1 MKFDFSKSSE
11 PDFRNKFQSDLNI
24 LMKNMLYCTHQID
37 KCLLVLRRLDADTG
51 VQKQVNDYYDSK
63 DSTQEEDKEPD

>member
-37 KCLLVLRRLDADTG
+37 KCLLVLRKLETDAGT
-51 VQKQVNDYYDSK
+51 QKQVDDYFNDK
-63 DSTQEEDKEPD
+63 DSEQEEDKEPD